1 MRHPINYNKM
11 KLAALFSG
19 GKDSTYA
26 IYLAKKLG
34 HTVDV
39 LLTLYPNSDESHLL
53 HYPNI
58 NFTSL
63 QAESMQIPQLIEK
76 STTNDSQ
83 NEYDKLDDLISTAKK
98 NYSIDGIVHG
108 GILSEFQK
116 SKFSLISEKNKLTV
130 ISPLWNKES
139 KSYMKELLDASFEYI
154 ICAVGSDGLNES
166 WLGRI
171 IDQDSLDEL
180 EKLQRKFNFNLNFEG
195 GEAETFVLNC
205 PLFEK
210 PLQIKESTIEWDGY
224 RGRFEILE
232 AKLKDNA

>member
-1 MRHPINYNKM
+1 M

-34 HTVDV
+34 HSVDV
-39 LLTLYPNSDESHLL
+39 LLTLYPHSSESHLL

-58 NFTSL
+58 EFTQL
-63 QAESMQIPQLIEK
+63 QAESMKTPQLIEEIT
-76 STTNDSQ
+76 SDDSE
-83 NEYDKLDDLISTAKK
+83 NESKKLNNLISLAKEK
-98 NYSIDGIVHG
+98 YSIDGIVHG
-108 GILSEFQK
+108 GILSEYQK
-116 SKFSLISEKNKLTV
+116 DNFSLICEKNQLKI
-130 ISPLWNKES
+130 ISPLWNKEPE
-139 KSYMKELLDASFEYI
+139 SYMKELLNENFEYI
-154 ICAVGSDGLNES
+154 ISTVSSAGLNDS

-171 IDQDSLDEL
+171 IDKNGLDEL
-180 EKLQRKFNFNLNFEG
+180 QKLQKKFRFNLNFEG
-195 GEAETFVLNC
+195 GEAETFVTNC

-210 PLQIKESTIEWDGY
+210 RLLIQDSTTEWDGY

>member
-1 MRHPINYNKM
+1 M

-34 HTVDV
+34 HSVDV
-39 LLTLYPNSDESHLL
+39 LLTLYPYSSESHLL

-58 NFTSL
+58 EFTQL
-63 QAESMQIPQLIEK
+63 QAESMKIPQLIEK
-76 STTNDSQ
+76 THSDDSE
-83 NEYDKLDDLISTAKK
+83 NESKKLNNLISLAKEK
-98 NYSIDGIVHG
+98 YSIDGIVHG
-108 GILSEFQK
+108 GILSEYQK
-116 SKFSLISEKNKLTV
+116 DNFSLICEKNHLKI
-130 ISPLWNKES
+130 ISPLWNKEPE
-139 KSYMKELLDASFEYI
+139 SYMKELLNENFEYI
-154 ICAVGSDGLNES
+154 ISTVSSAGLNDS

-171 IDQDSLDEL
+171 IDKNGLDEL
-180 EKLQRKFNFNLNFEG
+180 QKLQKKFRFNLNFEG
-195 GEAETFVLNC
+195 GEAETFVTNC

-210 PLQIKESTIEWDGY
+210 RLLIQDSTTEWDGY

>member
-1 MRHPINYNKM
+1 M

-34 HTVDV
+34 HSVDV
-39 LLTLYPNSDESHLL
+39 LLTLYPHSSESHLL

-58 NFTSL
+58 EFTQL
-63 QAESMQIPQLIEK
+63 QAKSMKIPQLIEK
-76 STTNDSQ
+76 THSDDSE
-83 NEYDKLDDLISTAKK
+83 NESKKLNNLISLAKEK
-98 NYSIDGIVHG
+98 YSIDGIVHG
-108 GILSEFQK
+108 GILSEYQK
-116 SKFSLISEKNKLTV
+116 DNFSLICEKNHLKI
-130 ISPLWNKES
+130 ISPLWNKEPE
-139 KSYMKELLDASFEYI
+139 SYMKELLNENFEYI
-154 ICAVGSDGLNES
+154 ISTVSSAGLNDS

-171 IDQDSLDEL
+171 IDKNGLDEL
-180 EKLQRKFNFNLNFEG
+180 QKLQKKFRFNLNFEG
-195 GEAETFVLNC
+195 GEAETFVTNC

-210 PLQIKESTIEWDGY
+210 RLLIQDSTTEWDGY

>member
-1 MRHPINYNKM
+1 M

-34 HTVDV
+34 HSVDV
-39 LLTLYPNSDESHLL
+39 LLTLYPHSSESHLL

-58 NFTSL
+58 EFTQL
-63 QAESMQIPQLIEK
+63 QAKSMKIPQLIEK
-76 STTNDSQ
+76 THSDDSE
-83 NEYDKLDDLISTAKK
+83 NESKKLNNLISLAKEK
-98 NYSIDGIVHG
+98 YSIDGIVHG
-108 GILSEFQK
+108 GILSEYQK
-116 SKFSLISEKNKLTV
+116 DNFSLICEKNQLKI
-130 ISPLWNKES
+130 ISPLWNKEPE
-139 KSYMKELLDASFEYI
+139 SYMKELLNENFEYI
-154 ICAVGSDGLNES
+154 ISTVSSAGLNDS

-171 IDQDSLDEL
+171 IDKNGLDEL
-180 EKLQRKFNFNLNFEG
+180 QKLQKKFRFNLNFEG
-195 GEAETFVLNC
+195 GEAETFVTNC

-210 PLQIKESTIEWDGY
+210 RLLIQDSTTEWDGY

>member
-1 MRHPINYNKM
+1 M

-34 HTVDV
+34 HSVDV
-39 LLTLYPNSDESHLL
+39 LLTLYPYSSESHLL

-58 NFTSL
+58 EFTQL
-63 QAESMQIPQLIEK
+63 QAESMKIPQLIEEIH
-76 STTNDSQ
+76 SDDSE
-83 NEYDKLDDLISTAKK
+83 NESKKLNNLISFAKEK
-98 NYSIDGIVHG
+98 YSIDGIVHG
-108 GILSEFQK
+108 GILSEYQK
-116 SKFSLISEKNKLTV
+116 DNFSLICEKNHLKI
-130 ISPLWNKES
+130 ISPLWNKEPE
-139 KSYMKELLDASFEYI
+139 SYMKELLNENFEYI
-154 ICAVGSDGLNES
+154 ISTVSSAGLNDS

-171 IDQDSLDEL
+171 IDKNGLDEL
-180 EKLQRKFNFNLNFEG
+180 QKLQKKFRFNLNFEG
-195 GEAETFVLNC
+195 GEAETFVTNC

-210 PLQIKESTIEWDGY
+210 RLLIQDSTTEWDGY

>member
-1 MRHPINYNKM
+1 M

-34 HTVDV
+34 HSVDV
-39 LLTLYPNSDESHLL
+39 LLTLYPHSSESHLL

-58 NFTSL
+58 EFTQL
-63 QAESMQIPQLIEK
+63 QAESMKTPQLIEET
-76 STTNDSQ
+76 SSDDSE
-83 NEYDKLDDLISTAKK
+83 NESKKLNNLISLAKEK
-98 NYSIDGIVHG
+98 YSIDGIVHG
-108 GILSEFQK
+108 GILSEYQK
-116 SKFSLISEKNKLTV
+116 DNFSLICEKNQLKI
-130 ISPLWNKES
+130 ISPLWNKEPE
-139 KSYMKELLDASFEYI
+139 SYMKELLNENFEYI
-154 ICAVGSDGLNES
+154 ISTVSSAGLNHS

-171 IDQDSLDEL
+171 IDKNGLDEL
-180 EKLQRKFNFNLNFEG
+180 QKLQKKFRFNLNFEG
-195 GEAETFVLNC
+195 GEAETFVTNC

-210 PLQIKESTIEWDGY
+210 RLLIQDSTTEWDGY